1 MCLSFFA
8 AGTREHNMNRNQLDN
23 YISARSYELWER
35 EGRESGRAEEY
46 WDRARLEI
54 EDEIRA
60 AIEGRTTQV
69 VLPHLPISQRPI
81 RYDSMQRKAA

>member
-1 MCLSFFA
+1 MYRSQIDD
-8 AGTREHNMNRNQLDN
+8 H
-23 YISARSYELWER
+23 ISARSYEIWER

-54 EDEIRA
+54 EEEIRA
-60 AIEGRTTQV
+60 AIEGTTTKI

-81 RYDSMQRKAA
+81 RYDSIQSKAA